1 MNLKKIIIILV
12 ILLLISIGAMV
23 VIIGL
28 NNKTVTDGNIQSNTV
43 PEVPNQT
50 EKQDTSLKVEN
61 DCNRFYAVKG
71 CVEKF
76 YTYYG
81 TMYQSQDNNSLMP
94 EEVKAKQAE
103 NKQKHAES
111 LYQMLA
117 PEYISFSGITKENI
131 ISKLPKMEIPVINIT
146 NMYVS
151 EKTAN
156 VFVYIVS
163 GTLRGRQNG
172 ELQNFQVMLEV
183 DKINKTFRI
192 YLQDYIR
199 EKYKNIKLG
208 NEIEIQVPSGIE
220 KNTYNSYDAKN
231 ILEETYVQDLFKK
244 WKEEVLYQSELAYK
258 HIDAEYKNKKFST
271 IEKFQAYRKNNLRK
285 YVIMELDKY
294 QKTQKDGYTQY
305 ACIDK
310 AGNYY
315 IFKETSIMNYTMLLD
330 TYTVDQPEF
339 IEKYEKMTE
348 NQKVQANIQKVF
360 DAINLGDY
368 EYMYNKLDQTFKN
381 TYFKTQTEFE
391 NYIKKNFFSNNSI
404 GYRDYQKNEE
414 IYLYNIQI
422 SNKQGVG
429 TIQKK
434 VVMQLKEGT
443 DFVMSFNVE

>member
-1 MNLKKIIIILV
+1 MNLKKIIIILM
-12 ILLLISIGAMV
+12 ILLLISIGAMA

-28 NNKTVTDGNIQSNTV
+28 NGKTVADGNIQANTM
-43 PEVPNQT
+43 PEVPTQT

-81 TMYQSQDNNSLMP
+81 TIYQSQDNNSLMP
-94 EEVKAKQAE
+94 EEVKAKQEE
-103 NKQKHAES
+103 NKQKYAES

-131 ISKLPKMEIPVINIT
+131 ISKLPKMEIPVVNIT

-151 EKTAN
+151 EKTTN

-183 DKINKTFRI
+183 DKINKAFRI
-192 YLQDYIR
+192 YLQDYLR
-199 EKYKNIKLG
+199 EKYKNIKIG

-220 KNTYNSYDAKN
+220 KNTYNSYEAKN
-231 ILEETYVQDLFKK
+231 ILEETYVNDLFKK
-244 WKEEVLYQSELAYK
+244 WKEEVVYQSELAYN
-258 HIDAEYKNKKFST
+258 HIDEEYKNKKFNT
-271 IEKFQAYRKNNLRK
+271 ISKFQAYRKNHLRK

-305 ACIDK
+305 VCIDK

-339 IEKYEKMTE
+339 IEKYAKMTE

-368 EYMYNKLDQTFKN
+368 GYMYEKLDQTFKN

-391 NYIKKNFFSNNSI
+391 NYVKKNFFSNNSI
-404 GYRDYQKNEE
+404 GYGDYQKNEE

-422 SNKQGVG
+422 SNKQGAG